1 MLNILIV
8 DDEYLIR
15 EKLKK
20 YIKESSFSVNL
31 LVEANNGLDALDII
45 KKFDIHIAL
54 TDIRMPLL
62 NGLEFIEEIKKND
75 YKTKVIFLTGFEK
88 FEYAKKAIDFNAID
102 YLLKPIKKEVL
113 YKSINKALNLIDKE
127 EKNMLAINNLEENDK
142 YSFLF
147 NLLYDYENLNNCPLN
162 IKNTNFI
169 FITIDLNKSVNNNY
183 IYKFLYNNF
192 INNYEVISGFT
203 KSSKILIISS
213 IESIEQIDKLFNNL
227 IENNILTY
235 CFFSNIY
242 TDLKDLKTA
251 FLESF
256 KAFSYRIFFKSNSLI
271 HFNNINCNKFILPS
285 NLRND
290 FIVLIKSKNLN
301 KIKDIIN
308 NYLNLIDKSKDIMAL
323 KSFINDLFAALY
335 YDNLEDKKE
344 SLISDIDYLTNN
356 SLYINKNINDLTNF
370 LIKKVELIINSNK
383 IAPLPNSAYTIIRI
397 KDYIDNNFSSQNIT
411 LEFLSNKFYIN
422 ASHLSSIFK
431 KITGDNL
438 VEYTTKKRIEK
449 AKLLLKDSNLKIGQ
463 VSEEVGYKD
472 YYYFSKLFKKYVG
485 IPPSKF
491 KNINC

>member
-192 INNYEVISGFT
+192 INNYEVI
-203 KSSKILIISS
+203 
-213 IESIEQIDKLFNNL
+213 
-227 IENNILTY
+227 
-235 CFFSNIY
+235 
-242 TDLKDLKTA
+242 
-251 FLESF
+251 
-256 KAFSYRIFFKSNSLI
+256 
-271 HFNNINCNKFILPS
+271 
-285 NLRND
+285 
-290 FIVLIKSKNLN
+290 
-301 KIKDIIN
+301 
-308 NYLNLIDKSKDIMAL
+308 
-323 KSFINDLFAALY
+323 
-335 YDNLEDKKE
+335 
-344 SLISDIDYLTNN
+344 
-356 SLYINKNINDLTNF
+356 
-370 LIKKVELIINSNK
+370 
-383 IAPLPNSAYTIIRI
+383 
-397 KDYIDNNFSSQNIT
+397 
-411 LEFLSNKFYIN
+411 
-422 ASHLSSIFK
+422 
-431 KITGDNL
+431 
-438 VEYTTKKRIEK
+438 
-449 AKLLLKDSNLKIGQ
+449 
-463 VSEEVGYKD
+463 
-472 YYYFSKLFKKYVG
+472 
-485 IPPSKF
+485 
-491 KNINC
+491 

>member
-1 MLNILIV
+1 
-8 DDEYLIR
+8 
-15 EKLKK
+15 
-20 YIKESSFSVNL
+20 
-31 LVEANNGLDALDII
+31 
-45 KKFDIHIAL
+45 
-54 TDIRMPLL
+54 
-62 NGLEFIEEIKKND
+62 
-75 YKTKVIFLTGFEK
+75 
-88 FEYAKKAIDFNAID
+88 
-102 YLLKPIKKEVL
+102 
-113 YKSINKALNLIDKE
+113 
-127 EKNMLAINNLEENDK
+127 
-142 YSFLF
+142 
-147 NLLYDYENLNNCPLN
+147 
-162 IKNTNFI
+162 
-169 FITIDLNKSVNNNY
+169 
-183 IYKFLYNNF
+183 
-192 INNYEVISGFT
+192 NYEVISGFT

-256 KAFSYRIFFKSNSLI
+256 KAFSSRIFFKSNSLI